1 MFLHLLFRLAWVARA
16 LSAGR
21 DDGARVGALA
31 GPWKFSW
38 RLRVRARAGEAEA
51 ARGEAAGLS
60 PVRFRPVAATAR
72 VRRYG
77 TIHATEERD
86 ALDC

>member
-1 MFLHLLFRLAWVARA
+1 MGRARA

-38 RLRVRARAGEAEA
+38 RLRVRAGEAAEA

-72 VRRYG
+72 VRR
-77 TIHATEERD
+77 
-86 ALDC
+86 